1 MSLVSA
7 LNVVEDS
14 EMFSGL
20 VDGEDIHEAARESS
34 VSSDSVVD
42 LDETFSILDDFLDLS
57 SVESVS
63 ESVLENKAERDA
75 FSELVG
81 TGGRSGSL
89 YVKSD
94 TVTRENSGG
103 RGVEGILT

>member
-1 MSLVSA
+1 MGLVSS
-7 LNVVEDS
+7 LNVVEES
-14 EMFSGL
+14 EVLTSL
-20 VDGEDIHEAARESS
+20 VDGEDVHESARESG
-34 VSSDSVVD
+34 VSSDSVID

-81 TGGRSGSL
+81 TSGWSGSL
-89 YVKSD
+89 YNKSD
-94 TVTRENSGG
+94 TVDRRDGG
-103 RGVEGILT
+103 GLGVEG

>member
-1 MSLVSA
+1 MSLVSS
-7 LNVVEDS
+7 LNVIEDS
-14 EMFSGL
+14 EVLASL
-20 VDGEDIHEAARESS
+20 VDGENVHESARESDI
-34 VSSDSVVD
+34 SSDSVVN

-63 ESVLENKAERDA
+63 ESVSENKAERDA

-89 YVKSD
+89 YEKSD
-94 TVTRENSGG
+94 IIHGRDGG
-103 RGVEGILT
+103 GLGVEE